1 MRILLIED
9 EITKEQDI
17 LRFLHEANP
26 ETVVE
31 VRRSITAGIAEIRE
45 QQYDYI
51 LLDMSLPL
59 YDNEDGHY
67 MEDNEFETFGGNY
80 VLDELD
86 RIEYS
91 VKVVVITAFDILGE
105 GQDRIELTQVEKG
118 LYEDYPDVFIGTIFY
133 NASSVEWKNKLN
145 TSSTGNH
152 DLSLSGRCAE
162 FGFGFDITWG
172 TDWPYSDVFWRW
184 NDGIAEKIN
193 IDMGGTVRT
202 PSIDIKVNDTN
213 VYKNG
218 NCDSHSAPDFH

>member
-133 NASSVEWKNKLN
+133 NASSVEWKNKL
-145 TSSTGNH
+145 
-152 DLSLSGRCAE
+152 
-162 FGFGFDITWG
+162 
-172 TDWPYSDVFWRW
+172 
-184 NDGIAEKIN
+184 K
-193 IDMGGTVRT
+193 
-202 PSIDIKVNDTN
+202 
-213 VYKNG
+213 
-218 NCDSHSAPDFH
+218 DFLF